1 MEQSLPHNG
10 VAGSR
15 VKLFFV
21 FYMTKRWTPSLDK
34 DSKMELEACGAKGFI
49 IDYLFY
55 FKLLMTFVL
64 R

>member
-1 MEQSLPHNG
+1 
-10 VAGSR
+10 
-15 VKLFFV
+15 
-21 FYMTKRWTPSLDK
+21 MTKRWTPSLDK
-34 DSKMELEACGAKGFI
+34 DSKMELEAYGAKGFI

>member
-1 MEQSLPHNG
+1 
-10 VAGSR
+10 
-15 VKLFFV
+15 
-21 FYMTKRWTPSLDK
+21 MTKRWTPSLDK